1 MKPATFLLAVT
12 LCLSAAPL
20 RAGDVRS
27 ADPDFFEKKIRP
39 LLVERCFSCHGNGKQ
54 KGGLS
59 LASRE
64 SLLKGSDSGPVVVP
78 GHPEQ
83 SRLVD
88 AIRYEKETRMPPKG
102 KLPDDAI
109 ADLIAWIEEGAPW
122 PPTPAPSGDAPLR
135 QRGDT
140 ITAED
145 RAFWSFQPVA
155 DPPLPNVREAAWPK
169 KPLDRFVLARLD
181 AQGLRPVRTADK
193 RTLLRRATFDL
204 TGLPPAPQE
213 IEAFLADESPD
224 AFARVVD
231 RLLASPHYGERWSR
245 HWLDV
250 ARYGEDQAHSFQPR
264 LFPNGYRYRDWVV
277 GAFNDDLPYDRFVI
291 EQIAGD
297 LLADG
302 PVKERLPAL
311 GFFALGPHYYGDSS
325 AKKLVEATELDDR
338 LDTLCRGLLGLT
350 VACARCHDHK
360 FDPIPTKDYYSLAGV
375 FQSTKY
381 QEVPFAPADVVEKYD
396 QAQARIK
403 QQDAKIKQFV
413 EAAPAL
419 AAEHLAQQTARYMV
433 AAWKLHNQ
441 RRGNP
446 PVSVAEV
453 AAKEK
458 LVDVVLDRWV
468 KYLFDKGSEKR
479 AHLAGWRE
487 ALADLEAKKDPS
499 SEAAALE
506 KVTAAAT
513 AFQEEVLGILRERDE
528 LLARPPAAAA
538 EVKKARPL
546 TVAGLDK
553 AKADLLQE
561 LLAPTG
567 VFGVAAAQAEPLLPP
582 EEQKALSEMRIVLAD
597 LKKSAPPMYPTI
609 HTIAEAPAADMK
621 VYLRGDPDRE
631 GDVAPRR
638 FLRVLAG
645 DEPQPFTQGSGRL
658 ELARAI
664 ASKDNP
670 LTARVIVNRV
680 WQHHFGKGLVGTPSN
695 FGRLGQ
701 RPTHPELLDHLATGF
716 VAHGWSLKWLHREI
730 LLSATYQLSSDD
742 APPNRQVDPANRL
755 LWRMNR
761 QRLDV
766 EAWRDALLAVS
777 GRLDARLGG
786 PPSDLALSANNRR
799 TLYGSVSRHNLN
811 GLLRLFDFPD
821 PNLSS
826 EQRTTTTVPLQQL
839 FVLNS
844 DFMAEQARALV
855 KELTAASDDAG
866 RIRAAFPRLYGR
878 PATEREVELGLKFL
892 EAAAMPPE
900 SGEPRPAL
908 SRWEEYAQVLLSANE
923 FTFVD

>member
-1 MKPATFLLAVT
+1 MKPATFLLTVAV
-12 LCLSAAPL
+12 CLSAAPL
-20 RAGDVRS
+20 RAADV
-27 ADPDFFEKKIRP
+27 DFFEKKIRP
-39 LLVERCFSCHGNGKQ
+39 LLVERCYSCHGNGKQ

-59 LASRE
+59 LVSRE
-64 SLLKGSDSGPVVVP
+64 SLLKGGESGPVVVP

-83 SRLVD
+83 SRIVEV
-88 AIRYEKETRMPPKG
+88 IRYEKDTRMPPKG

-109 ADLIAWIEEGAPW
+109 ADLIAWIEQGAPW

-145 RAFWSFQPVA
+145 RAFWSFQPIG
-155 DPPLPNVREAAWPK
+155 DPPLPTVRDAAWAK
-169 KPLDRFVLARLD
+169 KPLDRFVLARLE
-181 AQGLRPVRTADK
+181 AEGLRPVRAADK
-193 RTLLRRATFDL
+193 HTLLRRTTFDL
-204 TGLPPAPQE
+204 TGLPPTPGE
-213 IEAFLADESPD
+213 IDAFLADEAPD

-245 HWLDV
+245 HWLDI
-250 ARYGEDQAHSFQPR
+250 ARYGEDQAHNFQPR

-277 GAFNDDLPYDRFVI
+277 GAFNDDLPYDRFVV

-297 LLADG
+297 LLTDG
-302 PVKERLPAL
+302 PAKDRLPAL

-325 AKKLVEATELDDR
+325 AKKLVEASELDDR

-403 QQDAKIKQFV
+403 QQDAKIKQLV
-413 EAAPAL
+413 DAAPAVV
-419 AAEHLAQQTARYMV
+419 AEHLAQQTARYMIV
-433 AAWKLHNQ
+433 AWKLHSQ
-441 RRGNP
+441 RPGNTQT
-446 PVSVAEV
+446 SVAEV
-453 AAKEK
+453 ARKEK
-458 LVDVVLDRWV
+458 LVNVVLDRWM
-468 KYLFDKGSEKR
+468 KYLFDAGSEKR
-479 AHLAGWRE
+479 PHLARWRE
-487 ALADLEAKKDPS
+487 ALAGLDAKKDLS
-499 SEAAALE
+499 NDAAALE
-506 KVTAAAT
+506 QVTAAAM
-513 AFQEEVLGILRERDE
+513 AFQEEVLGILRERDD
-528 LLARPPAAAA
+528 LLAQQPAGADA
-538 EVKKARPL
+538 KKSRPL

-553 AKADLLQE
+553 AKADVLQE

-567 VFGVAAAQAEPLLPP
+567 VCGVAAAQAEALLPP
-582 EEQKALSEMRIVLAD
+582 EEQKALAALRAEQQD
-597 LKKSAPPMYPTI
+597 LKKTAPPMYPTI
-609 HTIAEAPAADMK
+609 HTIAEASAADMK
-621 VYLRGDPDRE
+621 VYQRGDPDRE
-631 GDVAPRR
+631 GEVAPRR

-645 DEPQPFTQGSGRL
+645 DEPPRFTQGSGRL

-716 VAHGWSLKWLHREI
+716 IAHGWSLKWLHREI
-730 LLSATYQLSSDD
+730 LLSATYQLSCADETND
-742 APPNRQVDPANRL
+742 RQVDPANRL

-766 EAWRDALLAVS
+766 EAWRDALLAAS
-777 GRLDARLGG
+777 GRLDTRLGG
-786 PPSDLALSANNRR
+786 PPSDLAASANNRR
-799 TLYGSVSRHNLN
+799 TLYGSISRHNLN
-811 GLLRLFDFPD
+811 SLLRLFDFPD

-844 DFMAEQARALV
+844 DFMIEQARVLV
-855 KELTAASDDAG
+855 KELTATASDDAG
-866 RIRAAFPRLYGR
+866 RIRAAFVRLYGR
-878 PATEREVELGLKFL
+878 PATEREVELGMKFL
-892 EAAAMPPE
+892 AAPEMPPE
-900 SGEPRPAL
+900 AGETKTGL

>member
-12 LCLSAAPL
+12 AFLSAMPL
-20 RAGDVRS
+20 RAADV
-27 ADPDFFEKKIRP
+27 DFFEKKIRP
-39 LLVERCFSCHGNGKQ
+39 LLVERCYSCHGNGKQ

-59 LASRE
+59 LVSRE

-83 SRLVD
+83 SRLVE
-88 AIRYEKETRMPPKG
+88 AIRYEKDTRMPPKG

-109 ADLIAWIEEGAPW
+109 ADLIAWIEQGAPW
-122 PPTPAPSGDAPLR
+122 PPAPAPSGDAPLR
-135 QRGDT
+135 SRGDT

-145 RAFWSFQPVA
+145 RAFWSFQPIA
-155 DPPLPNVREAAWPK
+155 DPPLPDVQDTTWPK

-181 AQGLRPVRTADK
+181 TQGLRPVRTADK
-193 RTLLRRATFDL
+193 RTQLRRATFDL
-204 TGLPPAPQE
+204 TGLPPTPAE
-213 IEAFLADESPD
+213 IEAFLADESPE

-250 ARYGEDQAHSFQPR
+250 ARYAEDQAHSFQPR

-277 GAFNDDLPYDRFVI
+277 GAFNDDLPYDRFVV

-297 LLADG
+297 LLTDG
-302 PVKERLPAL
+302 AVKERLPAL

-325 AKKLVEATELDDR
+325 AKKLVEASELDDR

-381 QEVPFAPADVVEKYD
+381 QEVPFAPAGVVEKYD

-403 QQDAKIKQFV
+403 QQEAKIKQFV
-413 EAAPAL
+413 DAAPAVV
-419 AAEHLAQQTARYMV
+419 AEHLAQQTVLYMV

-441 RRGNP
+441 RRSNP
-446 PVSVAEV
+446 QASVAEA

-487 ALADLEAKKDPS
+487 ALADLDAKKDLS
-499 SEAAALE
+499 KDAAALA

-513 AFQEEVLGILRERDE
+513 AFQDEVHGILRERDE
-528 LLARPPAAAA
+528 LLASKETAADT
-538 EVKKARPL
+538 KKTRPL

-553 AKADLLQE
+553 AKADVLQE
-561 LLAPTG
+561 LLAPAG
-567 VFGVAAAQAEPLLPP
+567 VFGVVAAQAEPLLPA
-582 EEQKALSEMRIVLAD
+582 EEQKALSAMRAELQE
-597 LKKSAPPMYPTI
+597 LKKTAPPMYPTI

-621 VYLRGDPDRE
+621 VYQRGDPNRE

-638 FLRVLAG
+638 FLRVLGG

-701 RPTHPELLDHLATGF
+701 RPTHPELLDHLATRF
-716 VAHGWSLKWLHREI
+716 IAHGWSLKWLHREI

-742 APPNRQVDPANRL
+742 EAQNRQVDPANRL

-766 EAWRDALLAVS
+766 EAWRDALLAVA
-777 GRLDARLGG
+777 GRLETRFGG
-786 PPSDLALSANNRR
+786 PPSDLAASANTRR
-799 TLYGSVSRHNLN
+799 TLYGSISRHNLN

-844 DFMAEQARALV
+844 DFMIEQARALA
-855 KELTAASDDAG
+855 KELTAAGSDDAD

-878 PATEREVELGLKFL
+878 LATEREVELGLKFL
-892 EAAAMPPE
+892 ATPEMPPDP
-900 SGEPRPAL
+900 GETKPAL